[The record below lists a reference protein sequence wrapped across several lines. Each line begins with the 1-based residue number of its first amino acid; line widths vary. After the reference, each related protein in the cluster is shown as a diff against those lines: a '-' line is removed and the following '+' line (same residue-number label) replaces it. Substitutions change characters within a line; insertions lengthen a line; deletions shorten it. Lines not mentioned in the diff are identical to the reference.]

1 MEKHGQG
8 THSTNMGAD
17 KLTENTPNAPKLM
30 HLSKLSA
37 QAQKFRISM
46 KNKLHWSSV
55 VRGYVHKDSNLYS
68 N

>member
-1 MEKHGQG
+1 MEKYGQG

-30 HLSKLSA
+30 SKLSA
-37 QAQKFRISM
+37 QAQKFGILM
-46 KNKLHWSSV
+46 KKKLHWASV